1 MCSNQMASDDSFEKV
16 GFCTPHGIAHTQS
29 LHVHNNRVVV
39 AMHQAGPLA
48 HTSTQQSNAPG

>member
-1 MCSNQMASDDSFEKV
+1 MCSNQMASDDSIESRS
-16 GFCTPHGIAHTQS
+16 TPHRIAPTQS
-29 LHVHNNRVVV
+29 LHVRNSRVVV